1 MPDNLPLHSCEM
13 EEENSGVQPG
23 SGGGLCG
30 GTETSWQASCVR
42 DKREMT
48 FLLDLEPQTQQRD
61 RAIWSTLPKDAL
73 FQSQPPG
80 LSFSPPAFFSYAL
93 YLSVI
98 AVNVTIPLKPFRGLH
113 FLSFSHSFGKVSD
126 IHCKS
131 QSEYFLQKPLGWR
144 NQRATLDTVL
154 MGF

>member
-13 EEENSGVQPG
+13 EEENSGVQPE
-23 SGGGLCG
+23 SDGGLCG

-48 FLLDLEPQTQQRD
+48 FLLDLEPQTQQWD

-73 FQSQPPG
+73 FHSQPPG
-80 LSFSPPAFFSYAL
+80 LSFSPSAFLSYPL
-93 YLSVI
+93 YVSLI

-113 FLSFSHSFGKVSD
+113 FLSLILLGKVSD
-126 IHCKS
+126 IYCKS
-131 QSEYFLQKPLGWR
+131 QSKCSRKSLWEGEIRGQH
-144 NQRATLDTVL
+144 
-154 MGF
+154 

>member
-13 EEENSGVQPG
+13 EEENSGVQPE
-23 SGGGLCG
+23 SDGGLCG

-80 LSFSPPAFFSYAL
+80 LSFSPSAFFSYTL
-93 YLSVI
+93 YLSLI
-98 AVNVTIPLKPFRGLH
+98 AVNVTIPFKAIQRTAFP
-113 FLSFSHSFGKVSD
+113 FSHSVGKVSD
-126 IHCKS
+126 IYCKS
-131 QSEYFLQKPLGWR
+131 QSKCSRKSLWEGEIRGQH
-144 NQRATLDTVL
+144 
-154 MGF
+154 

>member
-1 MPDNLPLHSCEM
+1 MRVNLPLCSLRPNLQVSQAPYAKAGSITMPDNLPLHSCEI

-23 SGGGLCG
+23 SDGGLCG

-48 FLLDLEPQTQQRD
+48 FLMDLEPQTQQWD

-93 YLSVI
+93 YLSLI
-98 AVNVTIPLKPFRGLH
+98 AINVTIPLKPFRGLH
-113 FLSFSHSFGKVSD
+113 FLSFFLSFFWKN
-126 IHCKS
+126 
-131 QSEYFLQKPLGWR
+131 L
-144 NQRATLDTVL
+144 
-154 MGF
+154 